1 MREMY
6 GHLKLLAAL
15 RERQVGPEPEAH
27 NFGKRVECVG
37 ENRGASPVECSS
49 SGMVY
54 LSMYT
59 CL

>member
-37 ENRGASPVECSS
+37 ENIGDRPQWNGVSIYVH
-49 SGMVY
+49 MFIV
-54 LSMYT
+54 
-59 CL
+59 